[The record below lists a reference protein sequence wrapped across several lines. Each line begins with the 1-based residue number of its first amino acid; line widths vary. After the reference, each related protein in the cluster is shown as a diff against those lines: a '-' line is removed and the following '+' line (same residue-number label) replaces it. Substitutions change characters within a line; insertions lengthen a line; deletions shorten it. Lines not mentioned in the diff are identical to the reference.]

1 MTNKKG
7 LTRLQGV
14 ALSQIILIS
23 IQLALGVLFIGWSN
37 GPAFAG
43 HGSNTFGQMATLLFV
58 AFCIPAIPVLLSA
71 LVFVK
76 PREKASDQGW
86 VVARRT
92 QLTVF
97 IFCLAT
103 LIPAIALV
111 ANGFPFFA
119 VDCVLGIIFW
129 VLVNKDTKLKGAT
142 QNG

>member
-1 MTNKKG
+1 MTNKTG
-7 LTRLQGV
+7 WTRLQGV

-23 IQLALGVLFIGWSN
+23 IQLALGLFFIAWSN
-37 GPAFAG
+37 GPAFSG
-43 HGSNTFGQMATLLFV
+43 SGSNTFGQVAILLFV
-58 AFCIPAIPVLLSA
+58 AFCIPAVPVLLSA

-76 PREKASDQGW
+76 PREQVSDQGW

-97 IFCLAT
+97 VFCLAT

-129 VLVNKDTKLKGAT
+129 ALVNKDTTLKGAT
-142 QNG
+142 NNG